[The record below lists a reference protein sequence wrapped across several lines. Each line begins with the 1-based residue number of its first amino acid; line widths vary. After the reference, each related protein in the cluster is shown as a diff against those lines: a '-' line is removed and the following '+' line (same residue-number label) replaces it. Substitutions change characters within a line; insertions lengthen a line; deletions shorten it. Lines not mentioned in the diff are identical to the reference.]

1 MSKSNNMI
9 YKTIQVEKKKTV
21 GELLKELKINNNYF
35 AILVNNKTADINQN
49 IFPEDKIIILPKIKG
64 G

>member
-1 MSKSNNMI
+1 MSTNKLI

-21 GELLKELKINNNYF
+21 GELLKELNINNNYF
-35 AILVNNKTADINQN
+35 AILVNNKGAEVNQV

>member
-35 AILVNNKTADINQN
+35 AILVNNKTANINQN